1 MPLSQQLK
9 TILVN
14 FIKKERG
21 MIELDELRKVYE
33 TGEDRVAGLDGASLR
48 VERGEIAAVVGP
60 SGAGKSTLARCINML
75 ERPTSGRVVVDG
87 EDLTALRERHLRDAR
102 RSIGTVFQASSLLS
116 RKTAAD
122 NVGMPLDFLEVSRGD
137 RDARV
142 AELLER
148 VGLGGR
154 AGAYPH
160 ELSGGQRQRV
170 GIARALALRPSVL
183 LSDEATSGLDPAT
196 TKSVLGMLRGLRDDL
211 GLTIILITH
220 EMDVVR
226 EIADRAALIE
236 DGRIVEEG
244 RLHELMRDPA
254 SPLGSSLLPHPN
266 PPLPVGGGEV
276 WRIQYVADEV
286 DPDWIGRLSATLDT
300 PVILLAAAIE
310 SIGGRTVGRASISLP
325 PRDPEQVRGLLAV
338 SGLHAELVSD
348 GLSLAGEQPLPALT
362 EAA

>member
-1 MPLSQQLK
+1 
-9 TILVN
+9 
-14 FIKKERG
+14 
-21 MIELDELRKVYE
+21 MIELDQLTKVYE
-33 TGEDRVAGLDGASLR
+33 RGESRVAGLDGASLR

-60 SGAGKSTLARCINML
+60 SGAGKSTLARCVNML

-87 EDLTALRERHLRDAR
+87 EDLTALRERHLREAR

-116 RKTAAD
+116 RKTAAA
-122 NVGMPLDFLEVSRGD
+122 NVALPLDFLEVNRAE

-142 AELLER
+142 AELLDR
-148 VGLGGR
+148 VGLGDR
-154 AGAYPH
+154 AGSYPH

-196 TKSVLGMLRGLRDDL
+196 TKSVLAMLSELRDDL
-211 GLTIILITH
+211 GLTILLITH

-244 RLHELMRDPA
+244 RLEELMRDPA
-254 SPLGSSLLPHPN
+254 SPLGASLLPHPAAVT
-266 PPLPVGGGEV
+266 LEGGAEA
-276 WRIQYVADEV
+276 WRVQYVSAEA
-286 DPDWIGRLSATLDT
+286 DPDWIGRLSAALGT

-310 SIGGRTVGRASISLP
+310 SVAGRPVGRATISLP
-325 PRDPEQVRGLLAV
+325 PRDPDQVIGLLAA
-338 SGLHAELVSD
+338 SGLHAERVSPALEAEAD
-348 GLSLAGEQPLPALT
+348 RSASILAPAASLT